1 MNKQSR
7 RSFCQLCLMAG
18 ASIGSGISL
27 TTALPSVS
35 VAEALSDENK
45 KNKHS
50 VQNLDYTKIGY
61 CGYRCDICPGRSEDK
76 KIRRKMVDGWI
87 KLFGHTTYTDDNIPV
102 AKPCAGCKGKG
113 EVADTQCQARACAR
127 EKGLIL
133 CADCDQFPCQK
144 LRPLLSDRHQ
154 LLMYLK
160 GKDVTLEEY
169 TMSAM
174 QFESMPVLL
183 LRMVETG
190 KLPAWVKEL
199 L

>member
-1 MNKQSR
+1 
-7 RSFCQLCLMAG
+7 MAG